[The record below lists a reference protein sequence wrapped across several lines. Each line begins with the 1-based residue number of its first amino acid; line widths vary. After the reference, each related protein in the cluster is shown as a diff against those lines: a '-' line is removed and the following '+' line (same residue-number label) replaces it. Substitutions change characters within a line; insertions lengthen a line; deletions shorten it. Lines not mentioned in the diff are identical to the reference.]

1 MSALDAWPPGPRS
14 ATGDPIDMDASA
26 PDAAPAPAA
35 PTDPF
40 ATPLVV
46 LGGIVA
52 LLLPVYAWTVVRAPI
67 DGVQGVMQKILYVH
81 PPLAYGAYLGFV
93 VTAIAGGLF
102 LWKGREAH
110 DQLAIAGAEVGTLF
124 CTLMLITGPIWAR
137 GAWGPGNWWVWD
149 ARLTLTLLLWFVYLA
164 YLLLRSFTEGD
175 ERAARFAS
183 VYGILGVVLIPLNY
197 WIIDLVG
204 GAMHPENLEFQSEDK
219 SLGDG
224 MGLPF
229 LIGNLTLFF
238 AFAYLLLLRWRVG
251 VLRVEVERSEH
262 LALESS

>member
-1 MSALDAWPPGPRS
+1 MTESQNL
-14 ATGDPIDMDASA
+14 ATSSQRIARVLRGLGWVL
-26 PDAAPAPAA
+26 
-35 PTDPF
+35 
-40 ATPLVV
+40 LV
-46 LGGIVA
+46 LT
-52 LLLPVYAWTVVRAPI
+52 PVYAWLVVQAPV
-67 DGVQGVMQKILYVH
+67 DSVQGIMQKILYVH

-93 VTAIAGGLF
+93 VTAVAGGLF
-102 LWKGREAH
+102 LWKNQETH

-124 CTLMLITGPIWAR
+124 CCLMLVTGPIWAR

-183 VYGILGVVLIPLNY
+183 IYGILGVVLIPLNY

-204 GAMHPENLEFQSEDK
+204 SAMHPDNIDFQGEDK
-219 SLGDG
+219 SLGEG

-229 LIGNLTLFF
+229 LVGNLTLFF
-238 AFAYLLLLRWRVG
+238 AFAYLLVLRWHVG
-251 VLRVEVERSEH
+251 VLRSEAEVLEYERAEGK
-262 LALESS
+262 

>member
-1 MSALDAWPPGPRS
+1 MNETSRS
-14 ATGDPIDMDASA
+14 PERIRQT
-26 PDAAPAPAA
+26 
-35 PTDPF
+35 
-40 ATPLVV
+40 LRV
-46 LGGIVA
+46 LGWVLLA
-52 LLLPVYAWTVVRAPI
+52 LMPIYAWMVVTAPI
-67 DGVQGVMQKILYVH
+67 DSIQGTMQKILYVH

-102 LWKGREAH
+102 LWRGHELD

-149 ARLTLTLLLWFVYLA
+149 ARLTLTLLLWFIYLA

-175 ERAARFAS
+175 ERTARFAS
-183 VYGILGVVLIPLNY
+183 IYGILGVVLIPLNY

-204 GAMHPENLEFQSEDK
+204 GRAQHPENIQSG
-219 SLGDG
+219 SLGEG

-229 LIGNLTLFF
+229 LVGNLTLFF
-238 AFAYLLLLRWRVG
+238 AFAYLLVLRLRVGLLRAESEIRAY
-251 VLRVEVERSEH
+251 ENERS
-262 LALESS
+262 A

>member
-1 MSALDAWPPGPRS
+1 MNVTSRS
-14 ATGDPIDMDASA
+14 
-26 PDAAPAPAA
+26 PDRVRQ
-35 PTDPF
+35 T
-40 ATPLVV
+40 LRV
-46 LGGIVA
+46 LGWI
-52 LLLPVYAWTVVRAPI
+52 LLGLAPIYAWMVVTAPI
-67 DGVQGVMQKILYVH
+67 DSIQGTMQKILYVH

-102 LWKGREAH
+102 LWRGHERD

-149 ARLTLTLLLWFVYLA
+149 ARLTLTLLLWFIYLA

-175 ERAARFAS
+175 ERTARFAS
-183 VYGILGVVLIPLNY
+183 IYGILGVVLIPLNY

-204 GAMHPENLEFQSEDK
+204 GRAQHPENIQSG
-219 SLGDG
+219 SLGEG

-229 LIGNLTLFF
+229 LVGNLTLFF
-238 AFAYLLLLRWRVG
+238 AFAYLLVLRLRVGLLRAESEIRAY
-251 VLRVEVERSEH
+251 ENERS
-262 LALESS
+262 A

>member
-1 MSALDAWPPGPRS
+1 MTHTAPLEATEPASDRIGRS
-14 ATGDPIDMDASA
+14 
-26 PDAAPAPAA
+26 
-35 PTDPF
+35 
-40 ATPLVV
+40 LRL
-46 LGGIVA
+46 LGWI
-52 LLLPVYAWTVVRAPI
+52 LLLLIPVYAWTVVQAPI
-67 DGVQGVMQKILYVH
+67 DSVQGVMQKILYVH

-93 VTAIAGGLF
+93 ATAIAGALF
-102 LWKGREAH
+102 LWKGQEQH

-124 CTLMLITGPIWAR
+124 CSLMLVTGPIWAR

-183 VYGILGVVLIPLNY
+183 IYGILGVVLIPLNY

-204 GAMHPENLEFQSEDK
+204 GAMHPDNIELEGEQR
-219 SLGDG
+219 SLGEG

-229 LIGNLTLFF
+229 LVGNLTFF
-238 AFAYLLLLRWRVG
+238 CAFAYLLLLRWRVG
-251 VLRVEVERSEH
+251 VIRVEAEA
-262 LALESS
+262 LAFEGESAAA

>member
-1 MSALDAWPPGPRS
+1 MTDSSNLAHSSERIALVLRGLGW
-14 ATGDPIDMDASA
+14 IL
-26 PDAAPAPAA
+26 
-35 PTDPF
+35 
-40 ATPLVV
+40 LV
-46 LGGIVA
+46 LA
-52 LLLPVYAWTVVRAPI
+52 PVYAWLVVRAPV
-67 DGVQGVMQKILYVH
+67 DSVQGIMQKILYVH

-93 VTAIAGGLF
+93 VTAVAGGLF
-102 LWKGREAH
+102 LWKNQEAH

-124 CTLMLITGPIWAR
+124 CCLMLVTGPIWAR

-183 VYGILGVVLIPLNY
+183 IYGILGVVLIPLNY

-204 GAMHPENLEFQSEDK
+204 SAMHPDNIDFQGEDK
-219 SLGDG
+219 SLGEG

-229 LIGNLTLFF
+229 LVGNLTLFF
-238 AFAYLLLLRWRVG
+238 AFAYLLVLRWHVG
-251 VLRVEVERSEH
+251 VLRSEAEVLEYERVEGT
-262 LALESS
+262 

>member
-1 MSALDAWPPGPRS
+1 MTTPPTTPS
-14 ATGDPIDMDASA
+14 SPSA
-26 PDAAPAPAA
+26 PDR
-35 PTDPF
+35 TRLDLGLRGVGW
-40 ATPLVV
+40 LVLV
-46 LGGIVA
+46 LVPI
-52 LLLPVYAWTVVRAPI
+52 YAWCVVAAPI
-67 DGVQGVMQKILYVH
+67 DAVQGVMQKILYVH

-93 VTAIAGGLF
+93 ATAVAGGVF
-102 LWKGREAH
+102 LWRGEEH
-110 DQLAIAGAEVGTLF
+110 YDQLAIAGAEVGTVF

-164 YLLLRSFTEGD
+164 YLLLRSFTEGE

-204 GAMHPENLEFQSEDK
+204 EAMHPQNIDFEGEDK
-219 SLGDG
+219 SLGEG

-229 LIGNLTLFF
+229 LVGNLTLFF
-238 AFAYLLLLRWRVG
+238 LFIYLLMLRWRVG
-251 VLRVEVERSEH
+251 LMRGRVEGLEVESVRRD
-262 LALESS
+262 

>member
-1 MSALDAWPPGPRS
+1 MEFLPMMNTTTDSPSASGADR
-14 ATGDPIDMDASA
+14 IDFS
-26 PDAAPAPAA
+26 
-35 PTDPF
+35 
-40 ATPLVV
+40 LRLLGWIV
-46 LGGIVA
+46 LG
-52 LLLPVYAWTVVRAPI
+52 LLPVYAWTVIQAPT
-67 DGVQGVMQKILYVH
+67 DSVQGIMQKILYVH

-93 VTAIAGGLF
+93 ATAIAGALF
-102 LWKGREAH
+102 LWRSQEEH

-124 CTLMLITGPIWAR
+124 CTLMLVTGPIWAR

-175 ERAARFAS
+175 ERTARFAS
-183 VYGILGVVLIPLNY
+183 IYGILGVVLIPLNY

-204 GAMHPENLEFQSEDK
+204 GAMHPNNIEFEGEDK

-229 LIGNLTLFF
+229 LLGNLTFF
-238 AFAYLLLLRWRVG
+238 FVFAYLLVLRWRVG
-251 VLRVEVERSEH
+251 VDRARAERLRYD
-262 LALESS
+262 ASSA